1 MNLEKQPHAPTFGEA
16 FAVWLKIGFLSFGGP
31 AGQIALMHR
40 ILVEEKRWL
49 TEERFLHALN
59 FCMLLPGPEAQQLAT
74 YSGWLLH
81 RTAGGLVAGILFVAP
96 GAVVMLALSI
106 VYVLYQDAPAM
117 AVLFLGIKAAVV
129 AIVLQALVRIGGRV
143 VGNRVLAAIALA
155 AFVAIF
161 FFAAPFPAIVLG
173 AGLIG
178 FAGLRVWPEA
188 FALAGHGGNAA
199 TVAVDEVRAAHTL
212 PSARRAVLVVVVGMA
227 LWSAP
232 LAAALL
238 VANPVYAQEGWFFAK
253 LAVVSFGGAYAVL
266 AYMAQQAVEAYQ
278 WLSPAQMVD
287 GLGLA
292 ETTPGPLILVVQFVG
307 FLGAHNASGNLS
319 PIAAGTIGAALATW
333 VTFVP
338 CFMWIFL
345 GAPYVESLRGN
356 RAAKAALA
364 AITAA
369 VVGVI
374 ANLSI
379 WFAVHV
385 VFTRVASRDVGP
397 LRLIVP
403 DWASLDGA
411 ALVLVAAALV
421 LQFRFNTGVVT
432 LLAACAGL
440 SVAIAWAGAL

>member
-1 MNLEKQPHAPTFGEA
+1 
-16 FAVWLKIGFLSFGGP
+16 
-31 AGQIALMHR
+31 
-40 ILVEEKRWL
+40 
-49 TEERFLHALN
+49 
-59 FCMLLPGPEAQQLAT
+59 MLLPGPEAQQLAT

-81 RTAGGLVAGILFVAP
+81 RTAGGLVAGSLFVLP
-96 GAVVMLALSI
+96 GAAVMLGLSI
-106 VYVLYQDAPAM
+106 VYVLYQDTPAM
-117 AVLFLGIKAAVV
+117 AVIFLGIKAAVV

-143 VGNRVLAAIALA
+143 VGNRVLAAVALA

-173 AGLIG
+173 AGLVG
-178 FAGLRVWPEA
+178 LAGLRVWPEA
-188 FALAGHGGNAA
+188 FALAGHGNNGAA
-199 TVAVDEVRAAHTL
+199 VEDEVRAAHTL
-212 PSARRAVLVVVVGMA
+212 PSARRAVLVVAVGMA
-227 LWSAP
+227 AWFAP
-232 LAAALL
+232 LAAAILI
-238 VANPVYAQEGWFFAK
+238 ANPVYAQEGWFFAK
-253 LAVVSFGGAYAVL
+253 LAVVTFGGAYAVL

-307 FLGAHNASGNLS
+307 FLGAHNAPGTLS
-319 PIAAGTIGAALATW
+319 PIAAGTIGAVLATW

-385 VFTRVASRDVGP
+385 VFTRVETRDIGP

-403 DWASLDGA
+403 DWASVDVA
-411 ALVLVAAALV
+411 ALVLVAVALV
-421 LQFRFNTGVVT
+421 LQFRFHVGVVT
-432 LLAACAGL
+432 LLAACAGSSAVL
-440 SVAIAWAGAL
+440 ALIFEGVQ

>member
-1 MNLEKQPHAPTFGEA
+1 
-16 FAVWLKIGFLSFGGP
+16 
-31 AGQIALMHR
+31 
-40 ILVEEKRWL
+40 
-49 TEERFLHALN
+49 
-59 FCMLLPGPEAQQLAT
+59 
-74 YSGWLLH
+74 
-81 RTAGGLVAGILFVAP
+81 
-96 GAVVMLALSI
+96 
-106 VYVLYQDAPAM
+106 M

-129 AIVLQALVRIGGRV
+129 AIVLQALVRIGSRV
-143 VGNRVLAAIALA
+143 VGNRVLATVALA

-178 FAGLRVWPEA
+178 LAGLKVWPEA
-188 FALAGHGGNAA
+188 FALAGHGGSTGTAA
-199 TVAVDEVRAAHTL
+199 VEEARAAHTL
-212 PSARRAVLVVVVGMA
+212 PSTRRAVLVVAVGLA
-227 LWSAP
+227 AWFAP

-253 LAVVSFGGAYAVL
+253 LAVVTFGGAYAVL

-307 FLGAHNASGNLS
+307 FLGAHNAAGSLS

-385 VFTRVASRDVGP
+385 VFAVVSSRDVGP
-397 LRLIVP
+397 LKLIVP
-403 DWASLDGA
+403 DWASLDVA
-411 ALVLVAAALV
+411 ALVLVAVALV

-440 SVAIAWAGAL
+440 SVAIAWAGVL

>member
-1 MNLEKQPHAPTFGEA
+1 MNSGKQPHAPTFGEA
-16 FAVWLKIGFLSFGGP
+16 FGVWLKIGFLSFGGP

-81 RTAGGLVAGILFVAP
+81 RTAGGLVAGTLFVLP

-106 VYVLYQDAPAM
+106 VYVVYQDAPAM

-129 AIVLQALVRIGGRV
+129 AIVLQALVRIGARV
-143 VGNRVLAAIALA
+143 VGNRVLAAVALA

-188 FALAGHGGNAA
+188 FALTGHGGDTGTAA
-199 TVAVDEVRAAHTL
+199 VEEVRAAHTL
-212 PSARRAVLVVVVGMA
+212 PSARRAVLVVAVGMA
-227 LWSAP
+227 AWFAP
-232 LAAALL
+232 LAAALM

-253 LAVVSFGGAYAVL
+253 LAVVTFGGAYAVL

-307 FLGAHNASGNLS
+307 FLGAHNAAGSLT
-319 PIAAGTIGAALATW
+319 PIAAGTIGAVLATW

-385 VFTRVASRDVGP
+385 VFTRVGSRDVGP

-440 SVAIAWAGAL
+440 SVGLAWIV